1 MSGVEFGAIIRRAD
15 QNAPQAPMPTFRIP
29 IATALGAIAFFLV
42 LVITDPPGPGLD
54 PDAVSYV
61 SAAQSA
67 AHTGSFLV
75 PDDGWDNTDSTMA
88 LAHFPPGYPAAIALP
103 VALGMPGV
111 QSARLV
117 NAAAAF
123 VTVALM
129 AWLVGEIAG
138 TGAGIL
144 VALVL
149 MVTPALVD
157 VHENVLSEP
166 LFLALL
172 AITLALMVRV
182 PGKPLPAGIAA
193 AAAALVRYAGLCAIG
208 AVGLWWLLR
217 RGDPRR
223 RVRDA
228 CVAVLPGALSL
239 VAWAART
246 AHENH
251 DETIRQF
258 SLYGQL
264 GPTIREG
271 AGTLAGWLAPSLDG
285 WLRTAGAIVMA
296 AFLIWLFAF
305 AARRRVDE
313 ARPDSA
319 RLLAAL
325 AVMAVTYSGVVVLS
339 RLVADPGI
347 PLDERLLSP
356 LILVVEVAL
365 IVALALW
372 WPRRRRVWRLG
383 ACLLLLGWGT
393 GSVLVTLDS
402 VQYAL
407 ETGNDYADESWFGS
421 SLIAWVRTYGETRP
435 LFTNVPTA
443 LYFQA
448 GRMARTLPNELDTAT
463 VHAFADTVRAR
474 HGLIVAFNR
483 GTDFIQ
489 RADSLLARI
498 PVTELARFPD
508 GVVVEVRR

>member
-1 MSGVEFGAIIRRAD
+1 
-15 QNAPQAPMPTFRIP
+15 MPSFRIP

-61 SAAQSA
+61 SAAWSA
-67 AHTGSFLV
+67 AHSGSFLV

-88 LAHFPPGYPAAIALP
+88 LAHFPPGYPVAIALP

-117 NAAAAF
+117 DAAAAF
-123 VTVALM
+123 VTIALL

-138 TGAGIL
+138 TGAGVL
-144 VALVL
+144 VAVVL

-157 VHENVLSEP
+157 VHESVLSEP

-172 AITLALMVRV
+172 AITLALMVRA
-182 PGKPLPAGIAA
+182 PGKPLAAGIAA

-228 CVAVLPGALSL
+228 CVAVLPGVLSL

-285 WLRTAGAIVMA
+285 WLRTAAAIVVA
-296 AFLIWLFAF
+296 LLLIWLFAF
-305 AARRRVDE
+305 AARRRVYE
-313 ARPDSA
+313 ARLDAA

-339 RLVADPGI
+339 RIVADPGI

-356 LILVVEVAL
+356 LILVVEIAL
-365 IVALALW
+365 VVALALW
-372 WPRRRRVWRLG
+372 WPGRRRVWQLG

-393 GSVLVTLDS
+393 GSLLVTLDS

-421 SLIAWVRTYGETRP
+421 SLIAWVRTHGESRP

-448 GRMARTLPNELDTAT
+448 GRMARTLPDELDTAT

-474 HGLIVAFNR
+474 HGLIIAFNR

-508 GVVVEVRR
+508 GVVVEVTR

>member
-1 MSGVEFGAIIRRAD
+1 
-15 QNAPQAPMPTFRIP
+15 MPTFRIP

-61 SAAQSA
+61 SAAWFA
-67 AHTGSFLV
+67 AHGGSFLV

-88 LAHFPPGYPAAIALP
+88 LAHFPPGYPAAVAVP

-117 NAAAAF
+117 DAAAAF
-123 VTVALM
+123 VTIALV
-129 AWLVGEIAG
+129 AWLVGEIVG

-144 VALVL
+144 VAVVL

-157 VHENVLSEP
+157 VHESVLSEP

-172 AITLALMVRV
+172 AITLALMVRA
-182 PGKPLPAGIAA
+182 PGKPLRAGVAA
-193 AAAALVRYAGLCAIG
+193 GAAALVRYAGVCAIG

-223 RVRDA
+223 RIRDA
-228 CVAVLPGALSL
+228 FVAVLPGVLSL
-239 VAWAART
+239 VVWAART

-271 AGTLAGWLAPSLDG
+271 AGTVAGWLAPSLDG
-285 WLRTAGAIVMA
+285 WMRSVA
-296 AFLIWLFAF
+296 AVLVAALLVWLFAI
-305 AARRRVDE
+305 AARRRVDG
-313 ARPDSA
+313 ARPNAA

-325 AVMAVTYSGVVVLS
+325 AVMAVAYSGVVVLS
-339 RLVADPGI
+339 RVVADPGI

-356 LILVVEVAL
+356 LILVVEIAVV
-365 IVALALW
+365 VALALW
-372 WPRRRRVWRLG
+372 WPARRRVWRLG
-383 ACLLLLGWGT
+383 ACLLLAAWGT
-393 GSVLVTLDS
+393 GSLLVTLDS

-421 SLIAWVRTYGETRP
+421 SLIDWVRTHGNGRP
-435 LFTNVPTA
+435 VFTNVPTA
-443 LYFQA
+443 LYFHA
-448 GRMARTLPNELDTAT
+448 GRMARSLPDDLDSAT

-474 HGLIVAFNR
+474 HGLIIAFNR

-489 RADSLLARI
+489 RADSLLARV
-498 PVTELARFPD
+498 PVTVLARFPD
-508 GVVVEVRR
+508 GVAVEVTP